1 MFEVEIRRTSCNYL
15 LDTKR
20 TTKGKK
26 KRWYR
31 IFDSKKE
38 YAEFLS
44 RIKDPFIIFNRT
56 IRYKKKFP
64 RTKDILVL
72 QIWDGEPKENKK
84 GFNDIW
90 RDLIAG
96 S

>member
-1 MFEVEIRRTSCNYL
+1 MFEVEIRRTSGNYL

-20 TTKGKK
+20 TVKGRK

-31 IFDSKKE
+31 IFESKEE
-38 YAEFLS
+38 YAEFLG
-44 RIKDPFIIFNRT
+44 RIKDPFIVFNRT
-56 IRYKKKFP
+56 IRYKRKFP

-72 QIWDGEPKENKK
+72 QIWDGEPKAKK
-84 GFNDIW
+84 GFNNIW